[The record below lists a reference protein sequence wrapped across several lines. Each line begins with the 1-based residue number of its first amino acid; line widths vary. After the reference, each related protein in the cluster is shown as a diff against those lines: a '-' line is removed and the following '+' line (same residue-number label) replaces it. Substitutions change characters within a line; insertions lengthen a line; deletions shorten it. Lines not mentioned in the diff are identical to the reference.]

1 VVIKW
6 KSIYL
11 TKITQLASNKRSIRG
26 NPSSLHNSRTGLK
39 ANPQWKE
46 GMVILHG
53 RTQIGSTRVE
63 FATGAGALVV
73 GFHVVGL
80 LVGVRVVGVA
90 EVGIEVVGL
99 DVNSNM

>member
-26 NPSSLHNSRTGLK
+26 NPSLHNSRTGLK
-39 ANPQWKE
+39 ENPQGKE